1 MLLYLSREQYEY
13 DLRGLL
19 MAFYP
24 GAPITKIEE
33 PLSEDGERAL
43 FVFFAEKEGEE
54 SCVRLVS
61 EGTVTEEHIPSA
73 FLDAKGEKTRM
84 KQAVYR
90 LLAKDTGHTLPWGTL
105 TGIRPVKIAMQL
117 LEEGKDLS
125 AVRAHMEGDLL
136 VSPGKTALSYDIAV
150 RERGVLGRLSENGYS
165 LYLGVP
171 FCPSI
176 CLYCSFSSY
185 PVARFKKQTGA
196 YVEALLQEL
205 AFVAEAFR
213 DRPLDT
219 IYFGGG
225 TPTTLSPAELSRVL
239 SYITGH
245 FDLGHLKEWTVEAG
259 RPDSLDM
266 EKLKTLRAFPVS
278 RISVNPQTM
287 RQETLDLIGRRH
299 TVEDVY
305 RAFRMARDAGFD
317 DINMDLI
324 AGLPGEADI
333 DETLEKVLDLGPENV
348 TVHSLAVKRASRLR
362 LEMERYS
369 AYQMEN
375 SDEAMERAR
384 LKLKDAGLFPY
395 YLYRQKNMA
404 GNQENVGYAKPG
416 KEGLY
421 NVLIMEEVQPIAAV
435 GAGATSKQVKD
446 GRITR
451 ADNIKDVLLYL
462 QSVDEMI
469 ERKRGLFL

>member
-24 GAPITKIEE
+24 GAPITKIEK